1 MNVSVHIYTHTNI
14 YKYIYTHMHNLERM
28 ELPDKSIE
36 KCEITN
42 ERSIVFRL
50 FSFFFWDK
58 GLAIAL
64 KWCGYP

>member
-1 MNVSVHIYTHTNI
+1 
-14 YKYIYTHMHNLERM
+14 MHNLERM

-50 FSFFFWDK
+50 FSFFF
-58 GLAIAL
+58 
-64 KWCGYP
+64 